1 MPLGSSTSLAVDRAV
16 DLVNLYVESGGD
28 ISQHDLQPLL
38 ATYVSDGA
46 QLDTAA
52 VNRLGGDLHEALH
65 DPAPAERIR
74 RINELLE
81 RLQPIPRLRL
91 HDDRH
96 EEPGAYFA
104 YGVTGADADRIA
116 AVLVMSVANAVVEE
130 GAERF
135 GWCAA
140 PKCDRLFF
148 DRSRN
153 RSQRFCSRSCATR
166 VHVRAHRAR
175 Q

>member
-1 MPLGSSTSLAVDRAV
+1 MSLGSSTSLAVDRAV
-16 DLVNLYVESGGD
+16 GLVNLHVESDGA
-28 ISQHDLQPLL
+28 ISQHDLQQLL
-38 ATYVSDGA
+38 TAYTPDGG

-52 VNRLGGDLHEALH
+52 FDQLGAELHDALH
-65 DPAPAERIR
+65 ALAPDERVR
-74 RINELLE
+74 RINGLLE
-81 RLQPIPRLRL
+81 CLQPIPRLRL
-91 HDDRH
+91 HDDLH
-96 EEPGAYFA
+96 DEPGAYFE
-104 YGVTGADADRIA
+104 YGVAGTDADRIA
-116 AVLVMSVANAVVEE
+116 AVLVMSIANAVVEE

-140 PKCDRLFF
+140 PQCERLFF

-153 RSQRFCSRSCATR
+153 RSQRFCSRMCATR